1 MADIPNLA
9 GVATDDLVE
18 QIGGGNFKASYI
30 NWSRTMHLLRTH
42 APGWL
47 PEAVKAPD
55 GGMVHA
61 CPKGGYL
68 SIRFVHVDGSST
80 PEVPQ
85 AIMDSRNAAVE
96 FSKITARDV
105 TDTHR
110 RGVCMAAALIF
121 GLAYELWA
129 KIPLESGYGEQEQ
142 SEKPEKPHGKPGQP
156 TDGAWDGM
164 SEEQVE
170 FLHKVA
176 DWVRGLGTDY
186 EAGDKYLESLALEP
200 EEEIAL
206 WTLLD
211 SKIRTGIKKA
221 HEKRKQEV
229 SETT

>member
-1 MADIPNLA
+1 VADIPNLA

-47 PEAVKAPD
+47 PEAVKAAN
-55 GGMVHA
+55 GSLIHEA
-61 CPKGGYL
+61 PKGGYL
-68 SIRFVHVDGSST
+68 SIRFVHVDGSTT

-85 AIMDSRNAAVE
+85 AIMDPRNAAIDAA
-96 FSKITARDV
+96 KITARDV

-110 RGVCMAAALIF
+110 RGVCMAASLIF

-129 KIPLESGYGEQEQ
+129 KIPLESGYGDQGD
-142 SEKPEKPHGKPGQP
+142 PPAGKPGQP
-156 TDGAWDGM
+156 TDGAWDALLPD
-164 SEEQVE
+164 QVD
-170 FLHKVA
+170 FIKKAA
-176 DWVRGLGTDY
+176 DWIKGLGTDY
-186 EAGDKYLESLALEP
+186 DAADEYIQSQAFES

-211 SKIRTGIKKA
+211 SNIRTGVKKA
-221 HEKRKQEV
+221 HDNKKKGDK
-229 SETT
+229 